1 MKITLLDGSIKEVEP
16 NLSVQDFAKS
26 LAISLGKATV
36 GAIIDHK
43 LFVANDFILD
53 HDCEVEL
60 ITNKSGAK
68 FESILS
74 TTGAAISTYAYQQLF
89 PNASVAQLFDIPEEL
104 EFAFTFDQNGT
115 SLKLEQLTEV
125 QTKINAVLKQG
136 YEIHN
141 KKVDNL
147 DGLELNEYQDAI
159 AREALA
165 LQGFVV
171 LTYINDFLII
181 AKNPVATQHGFVKNI
196 LVEQLTGSY

>member
-1 MKITLLDGSIKEVEP
+1 MKITLLDGSIKEVESH
-16 NLSVQDFAKS
+16 LSVQDFAKS

-74 TTGAAISTYAYQQLF
+74 TTGAALSAYAYQQLF
-89 PNASVAQLFDIPEEL
+89 PDASVAQLFDIPEEL

-125 QTKINAVLKQG
+125 QAKINEVLKQG
-136 YEIHN
+136 YKIHN

-147 DGLELNEYQDAI
+147 DGLELNEYQDSL
-159 AREALA
+159 AREAIA
-165 LQGFVV
+165 TQGFVV
-171 LTYINDFLII
+171 LTYINDFVII
-181 AKNPVATQHGFVKNI
+181 AKNPITSQHGLVKNI

>member
-16 NLSVQDFAKS
+16 NLSVQEFAKG

-43 LFVANDFILD
+43 LFVANDFVLD

-74 TTGAAISTYAYQQLF
+74 TTGAALSAYAYQRLF
-89 PNASVAQLFDIPEEL
+89 PDASVAQLFDIPEEL
-104 EFAFTFDQNGT
+104 EFAFTFDQNGP
-115 SLKLEQLTEV
+115 SLKLEQLSEV
-125 QTKINAVLKQG
+125 QTKVNEVLKQG
-136 YEIHN
+136 YEIQN
-141 KKVDNL
+141 KKVTNL
-147 DGLELNEYQDAI
+147 DGLELNEYQDAL
-159 AREALA
+159 AREAIEI
-165 LQGFVV
+165 QGFAI
-171 LTYINDFLII
+171 LTYINDFLIV